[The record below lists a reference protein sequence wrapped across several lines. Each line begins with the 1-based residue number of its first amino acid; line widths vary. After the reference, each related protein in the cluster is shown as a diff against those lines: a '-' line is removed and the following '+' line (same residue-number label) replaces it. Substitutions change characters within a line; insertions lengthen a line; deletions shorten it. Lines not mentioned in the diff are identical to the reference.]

1 MFVKQS
7 PRAQEARAEDKST
20 SPQGIFQAVKTNSA
34 ERPVMGMLLSLVMS
48 LQSHLYLRL
57 CACGSQIRPPV
68 VSCRCDRAF
77 GVGLKLSVAR
87 VSHLGKGPHSRHI
100 LEANGTFLIATSI

>member
-1 MFVKQS
+1 VFVKQS

-34 ERPVMGMLLSLVMS
+34 ERPVIGMLLSLVMS

-57 CACGSQIRPPV
+57 WACGSQVRFP
-68 VSCRCDRAF
+68 
-77 GVGLKLSVAR
+77 LSAVAAIGPL
-87 VSHLGKGPHSRHI
+87 VLVLSSLWLESHTLVKDHTT
-100 LEANGTFLIATSI
+100 L